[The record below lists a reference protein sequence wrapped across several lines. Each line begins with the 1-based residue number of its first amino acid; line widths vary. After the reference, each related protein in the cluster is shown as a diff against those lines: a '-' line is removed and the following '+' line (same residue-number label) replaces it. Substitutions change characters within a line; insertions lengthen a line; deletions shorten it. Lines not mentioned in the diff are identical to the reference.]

1 MSTVSVGSWVVKA
14 SAGNRGAVTLIVGE
28 VAKIVTSTKK
38 QFVWDDLLKGY
49 VKENAE
55 VQRVVVRVHKR
66 FSNAGKEL
74 HVERKTQTYDLGSV
88 FCVDSLIPDEARDT
102 DPAPPPPPDVPTQK
116 MDEPAFEYSE
126 NEELAWRVVE
136 HVKWDDVVKRAKE
149 MNGKINFD
157 AIQRSVLKTF
167 GKNDTEKADRGIG
180 ELKHRLHKVLTK
192 SRLDDAIELGDDS
205 YDDFSNHV
213 VGMGRKFYERH
224 LQNPLLLVELANSG
238 NFYESFA
245 YAVPFRGGCAGSL
258 DQVTTAAK
266 ELLKMLSQ
274 IDADVVSSMQLHK
287 NRIKYMLERFA
298 SSKSENHVN
307 RLAGQCNEYL
317 VDYLYSAKVLKPVW
331 KEYFVAENFFND
343 VVNWRG
349 PLKSR
354 DEWVSAQK

>member
-1 MSTVSVGSWVVKA
+1 MSAQVSVGSWVVKA
-14 SAGNRGAVTLIVGE
+14 SSGNRGAVTLTVGE
-28 VAKIVTSTKK
+28 VTKFVTSSKK
-38 QFVWDDLLKGY
+38 QSVWDDLLKGY

-55 VQRVVVRVHKR
+55 VQRVVVRVYKR
-66 FSNAGKEL
+66 FSNSGKEL
-74 HVERKTQTYDLGSV
+74 RVDRKTQTYDADSV

-116 MDEPAFEYSE
+116 MDESAFEYSE
-126 NEELAWRVVE
+126 NEELAWRVTE

-149 MNGKINFD
+149 TNGKINFD

-167 GKNDTEKADRGIG
+167 GSFGAKAHTGIG
-180 ELKHRLHKVLTK
+180 ELVFRLHKALTK
-192 SRLDDAIELGDDS
+192 SRLDDAIDLGDDS
-205 YDDFSNHV
+205 YSDFSNHV

-245 YAVPFRGGCAGSL
+245 YAVPFGQSDMLNDEFVRDRADML
-258 DQVTTAAK
+258 IAEVTAIKDAAATNMHK
-266 ELLKMLSQ
+266 YYVLRTLQSFAVTP
-274 IDADVVSSMQLHK
+274 IDDNEFVYKTADVVRNKAQFDVS
-287 NRIKYMLERFA
+287 IKA
-298 SSKSENHVN
+298 
-307 RLAGQCNEYL
+307 
-317 VDYLYSAKVLKPVW
+317 LKPVW

-343 VVNWRG
+343 LVNWRG